1 MRFSMVVQWR
11 KHRAM
16 AKKTRHAMAAN
27 LDPFRHLL
35 RTKNNQKEVQMR
47 FLATIIACV
56 LALPALALDLDAPFD
71 NIDGG
76 TIKLSDWRGQPVLVV
91 NTASRCGYTKQF
103 SALQELYDT
112 YRDRGLVVLA
122 VPSDDFKQE
131 LSSNEE
137 VKEFCELQYGI
148 DMPMTGITN
157 IRGKTAHPFFRSLAS
172 EAGFEP
178 SWNFNKVLL
187 GPDGR
192 VAGTYGSPV
201 RPMSGRMTGDI
212 EKLLK

>member
-1 MRFSMVVQWR
+1 MRFI
-11 KHRAM
+11 
-16 AKKTRHAMAAN
+16 
-27 LDPFRHLL
+27 
-35 RTKNNQKEVQMR
+35 
-47 FLATIIACV
+47 ATLIAFV
-56 LALPALALDLDAPFD
+56 LALPAAALDLDAPFE

-76 TIKLSDWRGQPVLVV
+76 TLKLSEWRGQPVLVV
-91 NTASRCGYTKQF
+91 NTASRCGFTKQY

-131 LSSNEE
+131 LSNNEAI
-137 VKEFCELQYGI
+137 KEFCELQYGL
-148 DMPMTGITN
+148 DMPMTGLTHV
-157 IRGKTAHPFFRSLAS
+157 RGQQAHPFFQSVLK

-178 SWNFNKVLL
+178 SWNFNKVLVS
-187 GPDGR
+187 PDGR

-201 RPMSGRMTGDI
+201 RPMSGQITGDI

>member
-1 MRFSMVVQWR
+1 MRI
-11 KHRAM
+11 
-16 AKKTRHAMAAN
+16 
-27 LDPFRHLL
+27 
-35 RTKNNQKEVQMR
+35 
-47 FLATIIACV
+47 LATLFA
-56 LALPALALDLDAPFD
+56 LLLSLPAAALDLDAPFS

-76 TIKLSDWRGQPVLVV
+76 NLKLSDWQGQPVLVV

-122 VPSDDFKQE
+122 VPSDDFNQE
-131 LSSNEE
+131 LSSNAE

-148 DMPMTGITN
+148 DMPMTGITHV
-157 IRGKTAHPFFRSLAS
+157 RGRNAHPFFRSLS
-172 EAGFEP
+172 EEAGFEP
-178 SWNFNKVLL
+178 SWNFNKVLV

-201 RPMSGRMTGDI
+201 RPMSRRMTGDI
-212 EKLLK
+212 EKLLD

>member
-1 MRFSMVVQWR
+1 
-11 KHRAM
+11 
-16 AKKTRHAMAAN
+16 
-27 LDPFRHLL
+27 
-35 RTKNNQKEVQMR
+35 MR
-47 FLATIIACV
+47 FLATLFAIV
-56 LALPALALDLDAPFD
+56 MALPAAALELDAPFE

-76 TIKLSDWRGQPVLVV
+76 TIRLSDWRGQPVLVV

-122 VPSDDFKQE
+122 VPSDDFNQE
-131 LSSNEE
+131 LSSNDE

-148 DMPMTGITN
+148 DMPMTGITGV
-157 IRGKTAHPFFRSLAS
+157 RGQGAHPFFRSLAT

-178 SWNFNKVLL
+178 SWNFNKVLV

-212 EKLLK
+212 EKLLD